1 MFGQNW
7 NGVVNEGNP
16 AVYLGLKSWVGH
28 ISDTTSASS
37 YPLEPLIA
45 WDRDWIVKY
54 KTFFLEI
61 HHGNRNRDDDH
72 NHDDDDDQCHFRDD

>member
-28 ISDTTSASS
+28 ISNAAAASVAL
-37 YPLEPLIA
+37 LERLIA
-45 WDRDWIVKY
+45 WDTGPV
-54 KTFFLEI
+54 
-61 HHGNRNRDDDH
+61 G
-72 NHDDDDDQCHFRDD
+72 